1 MWSVLNSLTNY
12 QQVCNNYCAASLC
25 SQIIPTTL
33 VTDNPGRWF
42 ICLLW
47 IFTVDFSNS
56 FEKST
61 FLIVQNV
68 LKFAICF
75 TLTMYRVWLTS
86 GAHHFWHW
94 LIHSRMLLTPLFLN
108 LASFYTGL
116 KQNLHTS
123 SHLLLTFWASL
134 VTRMCFWSV
143 KLEY

>member
-1 MWSVLNSLTNY
+1 MWSVLSSLKKY
-12 QQVCNNYCAASLC
+12 QQGCNNYCAASLC
-25 SQIIPTTL
+25 SQIIRATL
-33 VTDNPGRWF
+33 TTDNPGRGF
-42 ICLLW
+42 ICLLQ
-47 IFTVDFSNS
+47 IFTAVFNNS

-75 TLTMYRVWLTS
+75 TLTIYRVWLTS

-94 LIHSRMLLTPLFLN
+94 LIHSLMLLTLLFLN
-108 LASFYTGL
+108 LASLYTGL

-134 VTRMCFWSV
+134 MTRMCFWSV